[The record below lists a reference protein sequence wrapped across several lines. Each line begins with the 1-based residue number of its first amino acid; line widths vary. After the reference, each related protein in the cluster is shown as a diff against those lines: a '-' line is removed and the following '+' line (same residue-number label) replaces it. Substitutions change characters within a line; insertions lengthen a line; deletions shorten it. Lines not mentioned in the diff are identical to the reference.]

1 MTSAESAA
9 VATAAGVRV
18 SAAPHQTLQDLQH
31 ALRDWLD
38 AHGLKDR
45 VTLCAAQPG
54 SVAVGLNADALAQWA
69 PGFDTLQL
77 AQRLGLESADD
88 ERALQRETVVAMLA
102 APIQMAFSSLDEL
115 QSAVNVRV
123 HIAQAARR
131 TALAFCTEAAE
142 RPPDYWHYDD
152 EHGFLLKPSQ
162 CLIAALQAATQP
174 DVTGRRYDFSCYRAT
189 EYVILLGLARELAER
204 NPPLLTALAE
214 VSRRRAIRSALFHDV
229 FLIEYGSME
238 QPLPPR
244 YYVPGDRVWFRN
256 PDERSADIPG
266 YEGSWV
272 IYLGGGV
279 FSNFWKRD
287 QPYSFDAKCVEIHH
301 WRDGAQLNEQGE
313 LVMDESVV
321 DRLTAATLQDAAR
334 TAEVLA
340 RMQRLRDPKGVYA
353 DGGCLDRTREY
364 PRQLHAGT
372 SDIRLPA
379 LD

>member
-1 MTSAESAA
+1 
-9 VATAAGVRV
+9 
-18 SAAPHQTLQDLQH
+18 
-31 ALRDWLD
+31 
-38 AHGLKDR
+38 
-45 VTLCAAQPG
+45 
-54 SVAVGLNADALAQWA
+54 
-69 PGFDTLQL
+69 
-77 AQRLGLESADD
+77 
-88 ERALQRETVVAMLA
+88 
-102 APIQMAFSSLDEL
+102 
-115 QSAVNVRV
+115 VRV

-142 RPPDYWHYDD
+142 RPADYWHYDE
-152 EHGFLLKPSQ
+152 EHGFLLKPEQ

-204 NPPLLTALAE
+204 NPPLFAALSD
-214 VSRRRAIRSALFHDV
+214 VSRRHAIRSAQFHEV
-229 FLIEYGSME
+229 FLVEYGSME
-238 QPLPPR
+238 RPLPPR

-301 WRDGAQLNEQGE
+301 WRDGAQLNDQGE

-334 TAEVLA
+334 TADVLA

-353 DGGCLDRTREY
+353 DGGCIDRTREY

-379 LD
+379 PD